1 MRFTTALLLAGLL
14 VAGSAAA
21 QTARAVNPEALLFE
35 SPLFTRAEE
44 RYRLELFM
52 AGANPDRDTPV
63 KIVDIGARTAADG
76 RLSVPLADAVL
87 DIPDGSYVAVVRQ
100 DGVTRGS
107 RTDPSQAFVL
117 SRPGTPT
124 DRVEAARRDR
134 FWTKVGISIGGALLA
149 LPFLLK

>member
-14 VAGSAAA
+14 TASSAGA

-44 RYRLELFM
+44 QYRLELFM

-63 KIVDIGARTAADG
+63 KVLDIGRRTAADG
-76 RLSVPLADAVL
+76 RPSVPLAAAVI
-87 DIPDGSYVAVVRQ
+87 DIPDGSYAAVVRQ
-100 DGVTRGS
+100 DGVARGS

-117 SRPGTPT
+117 SRPDTPT
-124 DRVEAARRDR
+124 DRVEAAKRDR
-134 FWTKVGISIGGALLA
+134 FWTKVAITIGGALLA
-149 LPFLLK
+149 IPFLF